1 MLTGASTLISPFR
14 AIISSM
20 HEFKAVL
27 FDLDGTLLDTKEF
40 IFQAYEYT
48 LDKHG
53 LPAKDRSEIAA
64 LIGKPLGTVYDILV
78 PGADK
83 NGLCDTHR
91 LFQSEHLD
99 LSKPYPGTKKT
110 LETLKFSGLK
120 LAVVTTRAK
129 ATAVKTLELAHV
141 LEYIDHVVGLED
153 VVNLKPHPEPLLKAL
168 DRLGEEPVNAVMVGD
183 ADVDVLAGKNA
194 GTATIGVTYGFHGK
208 TIINSEPDWVVDDIE
223 EIIPLVLPAL
233 EYAREST
240 TPSNN

>member
-1 MLTGASTLISPFR
+1 
-14 AIISSM
+14 M

-27 FDLDGTLLDTKEF
+27 FDVDGTLLDTKEF

-64 LIGKPLGTVYDILV
+64 LIGQPLGTVYELLA
-78 PGADK
+78 PGADTK
-83 NGLCDTHR
+83 TLSNTHR
-91 LFQSEHLD
+91 LFQSKHLG

-110 LETLKFSGLK
+110 LEALKSSGLK
-120 LAVVTTRAK
+120 LAVVTTRSK
-129 ATAVKTLELAHV
+129 VTAVKTLELAYL
-141 LEYIDHVVGLED
+141 LEHIDYVVALED

-168 DRLGEEPVNAVMVGD
+168 DYLDEKPVNAVMIGD

-208 TIINSEPDWVVDDIE
+208 TIIDSEPDWVIDDIE
-223 EIIPLVLPAL
+223 EIVPLVLPAP
-233 EYAREST
+233 EYARE
-240 TPSNN
+240 